1 MEANKNKPKSEIG
14 RIIRERRLALG
25 ITQEE
30 LAKRMGYKSKSTINK
45 IELGINDVNQST
57 ATKFAVALNTTIAYL
72 MGWTDDPVDHNDNPT
87 IDFDILQNDHERK
100 LLLSFRGAGK
110 LTDEEYAD
118 LESMFEAT
126 LDVYLKARG
135 KKKN

>member
-1 MEANKNKPKSEIG
+1 MYEIYEHLLQKWGMTNYKVSKATGISQSVLSAWKNGISTPK
-14 RIIRERRLALG
+14 AD
-25 ITQEE
+25 
-30 LAKRMGYKSKSTINK
+30 K
-45 IELGINDVNQST
+45 IKLIADFFNVPVEYLTTGKMPNDADT
-57 ATKFAVALNTTIAYL
+57 EKMI
-72 MGWTDDPVDHNDNPT
+72 
-87 IDFDILQNDHERK
+87 QNDHERK

-135 KKKN
+135 KKKS

>member
-1 MEANKNKPKSEIG
+1 MEENKNKPKSEIG
-14 RIIRERRLALG
+14 RMIRERRLALG

-72 MGWTDDPVDHNDNPT
+72 MGWTDDPVDHNDNPI

-100 LLLSFRGAGK
+100 LLLSFRGAGN

-135 KKKN
+135 KKKS